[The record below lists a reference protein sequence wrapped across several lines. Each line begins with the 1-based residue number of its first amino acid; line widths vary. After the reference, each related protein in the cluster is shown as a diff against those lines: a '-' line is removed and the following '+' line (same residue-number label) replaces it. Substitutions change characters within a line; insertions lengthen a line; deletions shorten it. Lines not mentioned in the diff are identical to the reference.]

1 MFDQNKNFKFNPDLS
16 SVLSN
21 HISRYSLVRATAK
34 RAREI
39 SEEAEDEGIILVEK
53 PVSIALDEILN
64 KNTKSLSLTRSR
76 IFNIVNYLIIT
87 EVQNDCRKSCGRSRG
102 KFCVFL

>member
-1 MFDQNKNFKFNPDLS
+1 MFDQNKNFKFNPDLR

-64 KNTKSLSLTRSR
+64 KKYE
-76 IFNIVNYLIIT
+76 IVEPDEIKDL
-87 EVQNDCRKSCGRSRG
+87 
-102 KFCVFL
+102 

>member
-21 HISRYSLVRATAK
+21 HISRYSLVRAAK

-64 KNTKSLSLTRSR
+64 KKYE
-76 IFNIVNYLIIT
+76 IVEPDEIKDL
-87 EVQNDCRKSCGRSRG
+87 
-102 KFCVFL
+102 

>member
-1 MFDQNKNFKFNPDLS
+1 MFNQDKKFVFNPDLS

-39 SEEAEDEGIILVEK
+39 SEEAEENKIVLVEK
-53 PVSIALDEILN
+53 PVSIAIDEIVN
-64 KNTKSLSLTRSR
+64 KK
-76 IFNIVNYLIIT
+76 YEII
-87 EVQNDCRKSCGRSRG
+87 EPEEIRN
-102 KFCVFL
+102 L

>member
-1 MFDQNKNFKFNPDLS
+1 MFDQNKKFKFNPDLS

-39 SEEAEDEGIILVEK
+39 SEEAEEEGIILVEK

-64 KNTKSLSLTRSR
+64 NKYE
-76 IFNIVNYLIIT
+76 IVEPDEIKDL
-87 EVQNDCRKSCGRSRG
+87 
-102 KFCVFL
+102 

>member
-1 MFDQNKNFKFNPDLS
+1 MFDQNKKFKFNPDLS

-39 SEEAEDEGIILVEK
+39 SEEAEEDGIILVEK

-64 KNTKSLSLTRSR
+64 NKYE
-76 IFNIVNYLIIT
+76 IVEPDEIKDL
-87 EVQNDCRKSCGRSRG
+87 
-102 KFCVFL
+102 

>member
-16 SVLSN
+16 SVLLN
-21 HISRYSLVRATAK
+21 NISRYSLVRATAK

-39 SEEAEDEGIILVEK
+39 SEEAEDEGITLVEK

-64 KNTKSLSLTRSR
+64 KKYE
-76 IFNIVNYLIIT
+76 IVEPDEIKDL
-87 EVQNDCRKSCGRSRG
+87 
-102 KFCVFL
+102 